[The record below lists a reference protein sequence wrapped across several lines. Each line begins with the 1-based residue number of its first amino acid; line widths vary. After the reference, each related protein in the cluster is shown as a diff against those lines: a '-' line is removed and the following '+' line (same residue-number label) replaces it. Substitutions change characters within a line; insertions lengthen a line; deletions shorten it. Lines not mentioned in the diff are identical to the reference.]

1 VAEIVNFH
9 DVDSVLSK
17 HLSLG
22 EQALSSYRTS
32 RGMADE
38 LSPALAKY
46 RGGNTGGILNT
57 AGAAFGQENLGWGF
71 YTSVRD
77 YFTVFDKQGGF
88 NNGPEHLAM
97 LNGFE
102 SYKEDFPELMTAE
115 SPEELEW
122 VKARIVKEEENR
134 AVLDNLGFVEGL
146 LYYLPAG
153 ILSPENLIPFAT
165 ALRGIGI
172 GVKSVA
178 KLSVARAAA
187 TRTLAYEL
195 NVAHSV
201 GTATMTPAGRA
212 LSRKARRKLLLSS
225 GVARNTVPQIL
236 GLSALEGV
244 AGGAVAE
251 VILKSQQGLRTN
263 EELIFGIIG
272 GGVFGG
278 IMGGLG
284 VGLSKGYRSSMMSL
298 TGHEYM
304 TDAVIDANAQYSRAL
319 VDQLQGMDV
328 DVAEVMEEVR
338 LGIVGDATLNAHQA
352 WENAIETVKGEVAGP
367 IRALAGFEDETGW
380 MSTMLKKIAWL
391 NPNVQVATS
400 KSTRVRELG
409 GFLTSNP
416 LINTRRA
423 SGGDG
428 ASASMED
435 SLALEGQ
442 YARPSIESMLHL
454 VELDAFGRVQKVGD
468 NFNEYKRAGGRANR
482 DTYNSMVA
490 RLTRRGE
497 SFDDIDISAK
507 KDDGSYHYPGHE
519 TLDASDL
526 SVLKDSL
533 VSSSKQVR
541 AFFNAI
547 KGMAEQTGA
556 FTRVEGEETI
566 GNIVSYMAREY
577 DIDKILANREG
588 FLNVLMDGHNAT
600 MEAKRTGL
608 ETDLRSVQND
618 ITTSYRALQTAR
630 TAGDSTQE
638 AIWKEQLDAATDYAR
653 ELSKELSELLPAD
666 IVRAEAT
673 INGILGDGSSVING
687 GNDSTIS
694 ARIKNFAERSID
706 INDVDLE
713 EFLINDVDYLMGRM
727 IRHTVPDLFLAEYLG
742 SSKVSKLVRMTEA
755 QARGLAI
762 QQKKYIEDP
771 SNENALEVVRQVA
784 SLRDNLNRLNMIN
797 AFRTAPGSTRDLSA
811 RGVVNELND
820 ILEIEEGQLQLGMD
834 RINELFDSSV
844 EARSKFNEMVD
855 KVEGLSREVA
865 ERREEIGRLA
875 NELADGSMYTSA
887 RESIYRAI
895 GDGDAAR
902 GKEILENRHA
912 EDVTAEVERR
922 LDSDP
927 RVTESRDGRI
937 LEDGA
942 REETMELAR
951 SSVEDDLLVDNL
963 ALEIERT
970 LSIEESAARAREGQ
984 PVAQAVAEEL
994 LSSDERADPTF
1005 SSRPRS
1011 SSVLL
1016 EGEMGDQTRTRIQK
1030 SIDEDI
1036 GPTLSGEY
1044 EVLADGVV
1052 VGRVERIGTG
1062 KWHTFGPGDV
1072 EPASDVPFRTKK
1084 SAIESIEGWGRDE
1097 QAGAEAKVEFS
1108 KKRDELIVNIS
1119 SAANDEHQVQ
1129 LPRVNELLRKS
1140 EAGDKEAAMELR
1152 MLARESLAHLFSG
1165 IKDEEV
1171 EITVTDATGLFGG
1184 TIEPSVEV
1192 RAVFKGEN
1200 PKDTRK
1206 QVLASLA
1213 KFGQQ
1218 YNQTSFYEIRPGDAG
1233 TLLGHKYDDGSFNTP
1248 HVEWTMTRELSR
1260 TELEKII
1267 EESGLGGLTQ
1277 QEGKL
1282 TTYYSEGVDDVEAI
1296 DKFHAATERANELL
1310 GESTSGYGRTTQR
1323 FGNYGDGGGA
1333 TGYSGLTV
1341 HFSRPKGKKGSAT
1354 AGRVASIHTLREV
1367 KPGVQAKRLT
1377 IEQKAAQSKIAAD
1390 YEALPLNDLDNPDVL
1405 RAYTELSEELLEQWE
1420 TMHIKVEK
1428 YPQGADGELAVEPY
1442 VTSDDMRQDVLDNNH
1457 LYIYATAPDT
1467 FGPPGIDYGGK
1478 HPLLKPAIDKHGKV
1492 ITDMN
1497 GDPML
1502 LNDLLRA
1509 VHDYYAHT
1517 LSTASFGVLG
1527 EETAW
1532 HNHMIMTNSPWAR
1545 WALTSET
1552 RGQNSWFNF
1561 SPENLQRK
1569 KDKVPRKDWPF
1580 AVQKV
1585 GLLPLEHILTGVPGV
1600 DVSLLRLPG
1609 SESIRGSVDTT
1620 PTTPQG
1626 MSIKEF
1632 FQDQFDKSTNENV
1645 LSDGEQ
1651 PTDLGLDVSAAERD
1665 RVNQRVEW
1673 ARSSNKTEYLLGAID
1688 EVLKL
1693 NGWPARVDVP
1703 DIEGTGTLPSIR
1715 ANGDRL
1721 LDHVEAGEGELV
1733 GHSVSVG
1740 RGGSLHWVAG
1750 ETSGPTSRVKRARV
1764 THIHGKRHG
1773 DLRKLPPNQHLSIIQ
1788 GKGKFRYIDE
1798 LELLD
1803 MEIAALEAAPTDSAF
1818 KQTETDASSTF
1829 GDGAKK
1835 ITITHAE
1842 SGGKISL
1849 LQRADGSVTVLSLGV
1864 PEESQRMGIGKS
1876 LQSQAQVL
1884 YPEMSGQVSSKYA
1897 AKSAYDLGRRPPG
1910 KPNAT
1915 LEDVYRIIDKPAGS
1929 VNLIASGPPRTPTNL
1944 SPKAS
1949 KKVKADLEKKIA
1961 QREDIK
1967 LGGIPARN
1975 TRGES
1980 SEKYFPDLLDYIEQV
1995 VMQQAPEGSDGLFE
2009 LKPNHRR
2016 AIKDMREGIIGQ
2028 TTADQQTRVELEA
2041 ADRSIENFRKVEE
2054 RRREFHQRAA
2064 EREMSVDDTVREVME
2079 DYVVGGD
2086 IGIASRD
2093 GAVAGAIYDRM
2104 STDSTLRSSVDD
2116 DLLGRATPESIARR
2130 ASESGVA
2137 LSRLIVSRDLA
2148 VKTRKNQY
2156 RKMSDLD
2163 RRIFKVARV
2172 IGEAKGGQRG
2182 HIPVNYNYHN
2192 SLKTGADFDAQK
2204 ISNAVHGVIGATHV
2218 IRRNAFRDQVSLVPH
2233 ESVIDMEYRTKIN
2246 EAGTLKEKNKL
2257 EKRRDRDKVLLMT
2270 MISRLRNTD
2279 GFEGPEV
2286 AQKASRIL
2294 RNYNYLRSMGGVVI
2308 SSIPDIM
2315 MGISTAGMMNYGR
2328 AFAKTIK
2335 GEWMDR
2341 GKHRDE
2347 MALLLWAGETVL
2359 GRNRAA
2365 SVFDIERPYRRSAAP
2380 GITDKID
2387 YALGQH
2393 ANKFSQLSGT
2403 NYWNGLMKGMA
2414 SVAIQ
2419 SRIIQIS
2426 KKKAASRSIS
2436 KGDQAFMN
2444 FIGMNDQAAM
2454 DVARIHESL
2463 SDVTDD
2469 FMGHTFYYSGSE
2481 RWKGTINGVDASRVE
2496 LARTTFQAAVHTGAN
2511 NTILTP
2517 NAGVLPPELT
2527 TWWGRLFGQ
2536 FRSFMA
2542 QSNETLIVSGGQRL
2556 VAAKDMNQLL
2566 TIFGLTFMG
2575 TFVYTLKEALLGR
2588 DALGDLDDEKIR
2600 ILMFNGLDRG
2610 GAFAVP
2616 MEMNNIIHSWLGG
2629 GGPVN
2634 KMFGVSEEAGRYR
2647 ERGLWGTL
2655 AAPLS
2660 AADDLHKALGGLV
2673 NRGMD
2678 PDNDLFKS
2686 DRKLLRRAFP
2696 YQNMWWLSVGLDVAP
2711 NLLEGGSFY
2720 DQNYRFEERMY
2731 KLIGG
2736 TPKPQ
2741 GGGS

>member
-22 EQALSSYRTS
+22 EQALRSYRTS

-153 ILSPENLIPFAT
+153 VLSPENLIPFAT
-165 ALRGIGI
+165 AFRGIGI

-187 TRTLAYEL
+187 TRTLAYEI
-195 NVAHSV
+195 NIAHSV
-201 GTATMTPAGRA
+201 GTATLTPAGRA

-225 GVARNTVPQIL
+225 GVARNTVPQII
-236 GLSALEGV
+236 GLSALEGL

-251 VILKSQQGLRTN
+251 VILKSQQGLRTD

-428 ASASMED
+428 AAASMGD

-454 VELDAFGRVQKVGD
+454 VELDAFGRVQKVGN

-630 TAGDSTQE
+630 TAGDSVQE

-927 RVTESRDGRI
+927 VVTESRDGRI

-984 PVAQAVAEEL
+984 PVAQAIAEEL
-994 LSSDERADPTF
+994 LSSDERVDA
-1005 SSRPRS
+1005 SRMSGSELQAATGAKTVGIDNPG
-1011 SSVLL
+1011 
-1016 EGEMGDQTRTRIQK
+1016 GEWLQAAIDKQAATRAPASAAARGMPEFKTG
-1030 SIDEDI
+1030 
-1036 GPTLSGEY
+1036 GPITAYVY
-1044 EVLADGVV
+1044 EVLVPIDDLLKLSGMT
-1052 VGRVERIGTG
+1052 GEHLRMDTDSSKKRI
-1062 KWHTFGPGDV
+1062 KIVKD
-1072 EPASDVPFRTKK
+1072 
-1084 SAIESIEGWGRDE
+1084 SIEESGFDPEQAPNIFVEYDGSARISHGNHRIRAAKEAGLTHIPVSIRYFTGGERKPGPMSFENLVGSARKRLADE
-1097 QAGAEAKVEFS
+1097 RAGAEEFS

-1171 EITVTDATGLFGG
+1171 EITVTDATGLFDG

-1192 RAVFKGEN
+1192 RAVFIGEN

-1248 HVEWTMTRELSR
+1248 HIEWTMTRELSR
-1260 TELEKII
+1260 TEIEKII

-1296 DKFHAATERANELL
+1296 EKFYTAAKRAKELL
-1310 GESTSGYGRTTQR
+1310 GGSVSGVEEGTKR
-1323 FGNYGDGGGA
+1323 FGNYSEGSGA

-1341 HFSRPKGKKGSAT
+1341 HFSRPKGEKGSAT
-1354 AGRVASIHTLREV
+1354 AGRLASIHTLREV

-1467 FGPPGIDYGGK
+1467 FGPPGIDYGGN

-1497 GDPML
+1497 GDPLL

-1569 KDKVPRKDWPF
+1569 KDKVPRKEWPF

-1626 MSIKEF
+1626 MSITEF

-1651 PTDLGLDVSAAERD
+1651 PTDLGFDVSAVERD
-1665 RVNQRVEW
+1665 RVNKRVEW
-1673 ARSSNKTEYLLGAID
+1673 ARSTNKTEYLLGAID

-1715 ANGDRL
+1715 ADGNRL

-1740 RGGSLHWVAG
+1740 RGGALHWKAG
-1750 ETSGPTSRVKRARV
+1750 EAGSPPHQVKRDRV

-1803 MEIAALEAAPTDSAF
+1803 MEIAALEAAPTD
-1818 KQTETDASSTF
+1818 
-1829 GDGAKK
+1829 
-1835 ITITHAE
+1835 
-1842 SGGKISL
+1842 
-1849 LQRADGSVTVLSLGV
+1849 
-1864 PEESQRMGIGKS
+1864 
-1876 LQSQAQVL
+1876 
-1884 YPEMSGQVSSKYA
+1884 
-1897 AKSAYDLGRRPPG
+1897 
-1910 KPNAT
+1910 
-1915 LEDVYRIIDKPAGS
+1915 
-1929 VNLIASGPPRTPTNL
+1929 L

-1980 SEKYFPDLLDYIEQV
+1980 SEKYFPALLDYIEQV

-2028 TTADQQTRVELEA
+2028 TTADQQTRLELEA
-2041 ADRSIENFRKVEE
+2041 ADRSIEDFRKVEE
-2054 RRREFHQRAA
+2054 RRREVHQRAA

-2444 FIGMNDQAAM
+2444 FIGMNDQTAI

-2542 QSNETLIVSGGQRL
+2542 QSNETLIISGGQRL

-2634 KMFGVSEEAGRYR
+2634 KLFGVSEEAGRYR